1 MKIVS
6 QNDIAGQL
14 TLFDDSEPEEV
25 KPKFEKYMREDGRIF
40 DAYQCADKEWYVF
53 TPEDKH
59 GQWWDMMTASSFL
72 NSFRRVYGKTE

>member
-1 MKIVS
+1 MKTVS
-6 QNDIAGQL
+6 KNDIAGQI
-14 TLFDDSEPEEV
+14 TLFDKTDDPEWL
-25 KPKFEKYMREDGRIF
+25 KYKRNDGRVF
-40 DAYQCADKEWYVF
+40 DAYQCDDKEWYVF